1 MEEGLSFED
10 AASKY
15 SLCPSKEKGGD
26 LGEFN
31 RGSMVPE
38 FEEVAFSMEEGKGS
52 EPVKTQFGYHLIKVV
67 HRSKEG
73 ISTFEEVKDQV
84 QEQVIGLKQQEKYL
98 NATKELKP
106 KYDIKTY
113 Y

>member
-1 MEEGLSFED
+1 MQQVNTL
-10 AASKY
+10 Y
-15 SLCPSKEKGGD
+15 VLQKEKGGD
-26 LGEFN
+26 LVSLI
-31 RGSMVPE
+31 GSMVPE
-38 FEEVAFSMEEGKGS
+38 FEEVAFSMEEGKVS